1 MTTYKGLESR
11 RGRGLLA
18 GIVVLLLAAAV
29 AAGAAWFWLSRPLD
43 LAAPRVE
50 AAIEPGTL
58 PRDVARLWVDGGVQ
72 APEWAL
78 YAWFRASGQAA
89 RIRAGNYELT
99 QGMSARDLLR
109 MMVRGDERLASVKL
123 IEGWTF
129 KRFRAEMAQASGLK
143 PLTASMSEAQVME
156 ALGEPGLPAEG
167 AFFPD
172 TYTYG
177 KGSEDLAVLRRAR
190 HAMKQHLDA
199 AWAVR
204 DPGTPL
210 RTPQDLLV
218 LASIVEKE
226 TGREGDRPLVASV
239 FLNRLRI
246 GMPLQTDPTVIYGL
260 GDAFDGNL
268 RRRDLQA
275 DSPYNTYLRTGLP
288 PTPIAMPGKA
298 SLQAAVSAPRS
309 KALYFVSRGDGS
321 SEFSESLEAHNR
333 AVDRYQRRR

>member
-1 MTTYKGLESR
+1 MTKYQK
-11 RGRGLLA
+11 GRGLLG
-18 GIVVLLLAAAV
+18 GIAALLLVVLVA
-29 AAGAAWFWLSRPLD
+29 AAGAWFWVSRPLD
-43 LAAPRVE
+43 LAAPSVG

-58 PRDVARLWVDGGVQ
+58 PREVARLWVDAGVQ

-78 YAWFRASGQAA
+78 YGWFRASGQAA

-109 MMVRGDERLASVKL
+109 MMVRGDERLATVKL

-129 KRFRAEMAQASGLK
+129 KRFRAELAQSADLK
-143 PLTASMSEAQVME
+143 PLTATMSESQVME
-156 ALGEPGLPAEG
+156 ALGEPGVPAEG

-190 HAMKQHLDA
+190 RAMKQHLDA

-275 DSPYNTYLRTGLP
+275 DSPYNTYLRAGLP

-298 SLQAAVSAPRS
+298 SLQAAVAAPRT
-309 KALYFVSRGDGS
+309 KALYFVSRGDGT

-333 AVDRYQRRR
+333 AVDRYQRPPRTR